1 MNLNHLKMYKEIET
15 DLNEPNVTVFYEDPD
30 RDKKSSLGVELL
42 SH

>member
-30 RDKKSSLGVELL
+30 CDKNLVSVLNR
-42 SH
+42 

>member
-30 RDKKSSLGVELL
+30 CEKKSSLGVESL